1 MPNAAEIAAK
11 LSRHKRQHD
20 GTWLAC
26 CPCHDD
32 KTPSLHIS
40 DRPDGSLGL
49 YCYAGCSFES
59 VESQLGL
66 RKPQAGLTLEDIKR
80 KSEEVYIY
88 SETQLV
94 ARRFIPKAKCMPFH
108 KIDGIWKPGKGTDKW
123 PPYSLRFL
131 QDNPEAPIFIVEGEK
146 AVNRLNRL
154 WDGAR
159 VALTWQGGANNAKN
173 FEFSKYI
180 NGQIITLVADDDQAG
195 RNAMRQ
201 IAEKIG
207 YKAQLVLP
215 NIDNSGNG
223 LDDELDPEDD
233 HEYQLD
239 QYLKSWKI
247 QNPQQLEFEK
257 PAKTQEKK
265 EEKNKKD
272 SETEIEIVTASQLTM
287 RKAEFVIQNTLPTE
301 NISLLAGP
309 AGQGKTTLSLEMAAA
324 ISANYDFAGF
334 PTQEGSVL
342 MWSGEDIIETTLLP
356 RLVASGADLDKVH
369 FVAATKT
376 KDEKRDFSPADDMD
390 KLISKIKDIKD
401 IKLLI
406 LDPVIRI
413 ADNVRNANQALEI
426 RKSMTSIVD
435 CAKENK
441 IAVLGIT
448 HFSKQQSS
456 FGSGVLDR
464 VLGSQAWTA
473 VARMVLVAS
482 RSETL
487 DSHVLAVA
495 KSNISADNIARKYRM
510 THDIQ
515 VTEEITASRT
525 ETDTTAVQ
533 MAINEIFAVSVK
545 TKETIEKTN
554 SQSTANDIIIHILK
568 DGSAKTWPAIVKEG
582 KKEGVSERTL
592 RRARDQ
598 LKAAGNMQVI
608 NIGRN
613 RMWSYTPDIDFINN
627 NETANEIDNYA
638 NSFKR

>member
-1 MPNAAEIAAK
+1 MTNAAEIAAK

-59 VESQLGL
+59 VASQLGL

-94 ARRFIPKAKCMPFH
+94 ARRFTPKAKCMPFH

-146 AVNRLNRL
+146 AVDRLNKL

-201 IAEKIG
+201 IAEQIG
-207 YKAQLVLP
+207 NKAQLVLP

-247 QNPQQLEFEK
+247 QNPKQLEFEK

-272 SETEIEIVTASQLTM
+272 SETEIEIVPASQLKM
-287 RKAEFVIQNTLPTE
+287 RKAEFIIENILPTE

-324 ISANYDFAGF
+324 ISADFDFAGF
-334 PTQEGSVL
+334 ETQEGSVL
-342 MWSGEDIIETTLLP
+342 MWSGEDVLETTLLP
-356 RLVASGADLDKVH
+356 RLVASGADLDKIH
-369 FVAATKT
+369 FVAATKE
-376 KDEKRDFSPADDMD
+376 KDERRDFSPADDMD
-390 KLISKIKDIKD
+390 KLISKINSMND

-406 LDPVIRI
+406 LDPIIRI

-426 RKSMTSIVD
+426 RKAMTKTVE
-435 CAKENK
+435 CAKDNK

-456 FGSGVLDR
+456 FGTGVLDR

-473 VARMVLVAS
+473 VARMVLAAS

-487 DSHVLAVA
+487 DSHVLAVV
-495 KSNISADNIARKYRM
+495 KSNTSATNIARKYKM
-510 THDIQ
+510 THEIP
-515 VTEEITASRT
+515 VAEGITASRT
-525 ETDTTAVQ
+525 ETDTNPIQ
-533 MAINEIFAVSVK
+533 MNVDEIFAMSVK
-545 TKETIEKTN
+545 TKEVIEETN
-554 SQSTANDIIIHILK
+554 AQSTAVNIIAEMLK
-568 DGSAKTWPAIVKEG
+568 DGAGKTWKEIVKSG
-582 KKEGVSERTL
+582 KTEGVSEATL

-598 LKAAGNMQVI
+598 LKAIDKMQSTK
-608 NIGRN
+608 IGKYHI
-613 RMWSYTPDIDFINN
+613 WTYTQNSNFTNN
-627 NETANEIDNYA
+627 PNTANKINDYA